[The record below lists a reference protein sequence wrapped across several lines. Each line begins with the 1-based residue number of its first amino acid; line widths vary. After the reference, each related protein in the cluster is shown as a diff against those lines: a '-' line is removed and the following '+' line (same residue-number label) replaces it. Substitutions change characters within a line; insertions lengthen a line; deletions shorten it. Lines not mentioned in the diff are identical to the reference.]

1 MSFVQAGGSEGD
13 EAVDHKL
20 LTRHRPCAEGTWY
33 RLVWRYL
40 GRDSVFLCVACYNT
54 LVGKENAH
62 WKDGYILCTCMYV
75 GNVEKVLAQI
85 VRSCYFCKH
94 LFHFSKL
101 RNWKCQVMNL
111 NRKGKELE

>member
-13 EAVDHKL
+13 EAVDNKL

-40 GRDSVFLCVACYNT
+40 GRDSVFSCVACYNT

-62 WKDGYILCTCMYV
+62 WKDDYMLCTCMYV

-85 VRSCYFCKH
+85 VRV
-94 LFHFSKL
+94 HFTFVSIYSISAS
-101 RNWKCQVMNL
+101 
-111 NRKGKELE
+111 